1 MSLCC
6 VRPGADFDFVFSLVT
21 SPVVDF
27 FNHVNMLY
35 GTIAE
40 FCTKETVS
48 PCCQKF
54 NLKSRTDLDLFGQC
68 PIMSAGPRCAVL
80 LSCRDRHAVPN
91 GPRTET
97 ADTSCLLFPAFRFEF
112 LFEDGT
118 TYKKPTALPA
128 PEYVDALM
136 NWVQSLLDDEDV
148 FPSRIGQLLVRRVA

>member
-1 MSLCC
+1 MSLSC

-48 PCCQKF
+48 PCSQTFSLKF
-54 NLKSRTDLDLFGQC
+54 RTDLDSFAQC
-68 PIMSAGPRCAVL
+68 PVMSAGPRCAVL
-80 LSCRDRHAVPN
+80 FSCRDRLALPN
-91 GPRTET
+91 DPRAET
-97 ADTSCLLFPAFRFEF
+97 ADNSRLPSPHCRFEF